1 VRMGHEWA
9 QRRTRKQGGA
19 GSRTRAA
26 GLARSLRPPR
36 TMERPWAEP
45 PQQVLG
51 LDAARGASPDAHGKQ
66 AQPMDISGNL
76 LLVIRLRS
84 LRL

>member
-1 VRMGHEWA
+1 
-9 QRRTRKQGGA
+9 
-19 GSRTRAA
+19 
-26 GLARSLRPPR
+26 
-36 TMERPWAEP
+36 MERPWAEP

>member
-1 VRMGHEWA
+1 MGAA
-9 QRRTRKQGGA
+9 QDPRSGPGPILE
-19 GSRTRAA
+19 AA
-26 GLARSLRPPR
+26 PHHGEA
-36 TMERPWAEP
+36 WAEP

-66 AQPMDISGNL
+66 AQPMDISGNF

>member
-1 VRMGHEWA
+1 VRMGHEGA

-36 TMERPWAEP
+36 TMERP
-45 PQQVLG
+45 G
-51 LDAARGASPDAHGKQ
+51 
-66 AQPMDISGNL
+66 
-76 LLVIRLRS
+76 RS
-84 LRL
+84 HPSKC